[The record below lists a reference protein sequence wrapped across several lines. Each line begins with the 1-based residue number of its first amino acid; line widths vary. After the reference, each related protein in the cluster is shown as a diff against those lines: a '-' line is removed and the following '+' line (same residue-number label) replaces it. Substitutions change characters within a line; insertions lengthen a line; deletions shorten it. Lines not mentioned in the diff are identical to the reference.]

1 VYVLVH
7 IQGVFVGVSGG
18 MYMAHAPM
26 VAPQAMMQPNTQAM
40 MQPNTAMLPN
50 AGPMVRSQP
59 CNSQVTTVLFISTSS
74 AI

>member
-1 VYVLVH
+1 MLVH

-59 CNSQVTTVLFISTSS
+59 CNSQVTT
-74 AI
+74 